1 MGPPSLESGPATEEW
16 RRTILISRDEQLYST
31 GVFGKHFVLLEIIL
45 MAMRFS
51 VLDDTT
57 MFQRFG
63 WKYVSDFFL
72 EAWRCE
78 GKDENHFTETFAW
91 RFARCL

>member
-1 MGPPSLESGPATEEW
+1 
-16 RRTILISRDEQLYST
+16 
-31 GVFGKHFVLLEIIL
+31 
-45 MAMRFS
+45 MAMSLFI
-51 VLDDTT
+51 LDDTT
-57 MFQRFG
+57 MFLRFG

-91 RFARCL
+91 RFARCSMSACLYGFVYMYLNNSSLKV